1 MLYVIYTKEVRTEKD
16 EYSITYYIETKRNA
30 INVIYERIGLYN
42 YDYRRYIIELN
53 YNLKN
58 EGIIMNNIIKNAE
71 KIYTNI
77 NQHRKLAVFAKFVT
91 YTISKINNIPLYK
104 LIKGISYEENG
115 EVIHLSPNAFAK
127 SVYKLSST
135 FKKILS

>member
-1 MLYVIYTKEVRTEKD
+1 VNI
-16 EYSITYYIETKRNA
+16 
-30 INVIYERIGLYN
+30 IYEYIGLYN
-42 YDYRRYIIELN
+42 YDYRRYTIELN
-53 YNLKN
+53 YDLRN

-104 LIKGISYEENG
+104 LIKGIRYEENG
-115 EVIHLSPNAFAK
+115 EVIYLSPNAFVK
-127 SVYKLSST
+127 SIYKLSNT
-135 FKKILS
+135 FEKILS